1 MKPLKFML
9 IAFAGVLLLAG
20 GLVYYLL
27 GNLNQLV
34 EGAIEDMGTEMAGS
48 EVSLEGVNIDLS
60 SGRGELLG
68 LVVANPPGYKSDF
81 ALKFNKV
88 ALAIDVTSLTGPV
101 VRLTEVTI
109 KGGQLNAEQKGAT
122 SNLSELL
129 ESIESATASEP
140 APEAPTD
147 PAPPTSAEDV
157 RLYLER
163 FVLAGTK
170 AKVIVEGEKP
180 KVIKVPDVRRKGIGD
195 PDSGLTAKQMGDEIM
210 HAIIEEV
217 QKAVGAHLATLAVD
231 AAKDKIKRELGLD
244 RKRKERE

>member
-1 MKPLKFML
+1 MKPLKLML
-9 IAFAGVLLLAG
+9 IAFVGVLVLAG

-34 EGAIEDMGTEMAGS
+34 EGAIEEMGTEMAGT
-48 EVSLEGVNIDLS
+48 EVSLEGVNIDLT

-68 LVVANPPGYKSDF
+68 LVVANPPGYRSDF

-88 ALAIDVTSLTGPV
+88 ALAIDPASLAGPV
-101 VRLTEVTI
+101 VRLSEITI
-109 KGGQLNAEQKGAT
+109 KGGQLNAEQKGSN

-129 ESIESATASEP
+129 ESIESATASEKP
-140 APEAPTD
+140 AEPPKDPT
-147 PAPPTSAEDV
+147 PPSSAEDV
-157 RLYLER
+157 RLYLQR

-180 KVIKVPDVRRKGIGD
+180 KVIKVPDVRRKAIGD
-195 PDSGLTAKQMGDEIM
+195 PATGLTAKQMGDELM

-217 QKAVGAHLATLAVD
+217 QKAVGAHLAEMAVD

-244 RKRKERE
+244 RKRE